1 MGPAAGLSLGGM
13 PDRMSDDRQ
22 WYEGTSSFLL
32 WAPKVFLVMAAVMFL
47 SRWNHSLEFGTT
59 FVLLAFIHSRW
70 LPWRFEIRADGLQ
83 LLFPFGRHLFLSR
96 SFATVR
102 VDVVGA
108 MVYDGRRS
116 KRRFGYPL
124 MDGILYQPGREM
136 MLRSAFVDR
145 GYTVT

>member
-1 MGPAAGLSLGGM
+1 M

-22 WYEGTSSFLL
+22 WYEGTSDFLL
-32 WAPKVFLVMAAVMFL
+32 WAPKVFLLMALVMFL
-47 SRWNHSLEFGTT
+47 SRFSHWIEFGTT
-59 FVLLAFIHSRW
+59 FLLLAVIHSRW
-70 LPWRFEIRADGLQ
+70 LPWRFEIQEDGLE

-108 MVYDGRRS
+108 MVYDGRRG
-116 KRRFGYPL
+116 KHRLGYPL
-124 MDGILYQPGREM
+124 MDGILYQPGRESA
-136 MLRSAFVDR
+136 LRSAFVNR

>member
-1 MGPAAGLSLGGM
+1 M

-22 WYEGTSSFLL
+22 WYEGTSDFLL
-32 WAPKVFLVMAAVMFL
+32 WAPKVFLVMALVMYL
-47 SRWNHSLEFGTT
+47 SRCNHWIEFATT

-70 LPWRFEIRADGLQ
+70 LPWRFEIGDDGLQ

-96 SFATVR
+96 SSSTVR

-108 MVYDGRRS
+108 MVYDGRRG
-116 KRRFGYPL
+116 KHRFGYPL
-124 MDGILYQPGREM
+124 MDGILYQPGRESS
-136 MLRSAFVDR
+136 LRSAFVER

>member
-1 MGPAAGLSLGGM
+1 M

-22 WYEGTSSFLL
+22 WYEGTSDFLL
-32 WAPKVFLVMAAVMFL
+32 WAPKVFLVMALVMFL
-47 SRWNHSLEFGTT
+47 SRCNHWIEFATT

-70 LPWRFEIRADGLQ
+70 LPWRFQIGDDGLQ

-96 SFATVR
+96 SSSTVR

-108 MVYDGRRS
+108 MVYDSRRG
-116 KRRFGYPL
+116 KHRFGYPL
-124 MDGILYQPGREM
+124 MDGILYQPGRESL
-136 MLRSAFVDR
+136 LRSAFVDR